1 MEFGRFG
8 QSGRLES
15 LMPVF
20 TFPLA
25 LLALLAVPAL
35 VAIYWLRSRARERRV
50 SSLLLWREER
60 QRWDGGRR
68 LERLQTPLLFFLE
81 LLAILLLAL
90 AAAGPMLRA
99 GDAGKPLVVVLDD
112 SFSMLAGNEDSVR
125 QRALQAIETELRD
138 NRYESIRLIFAGE
151 APQLLGEAATQTEQ
165 ALKLLAQWHCGAP
178 EAKLEDA
185 IAFAFELGGN
195 RARVLVVTDHPP
207 TQDLS
212 DSRLQ
217 WWAFGSARQNFALVS
232 ATRSRYDNEDRVLL
246 EVANLSPQAGTTTM
260 TLSVGDAN
268 DQKRALRE
276 PQMLALGAR
285 ETRRFTLTLP
295 ANTSV
300 LDVQLSDDALRADN
314 QVVLFPETKPTVRV
328 ALRVRDAALRGLLEK
343 ALQSLPHVRLTP
355 DKPELIIADDTSES
369 VNAPDAWTLQLLVES
384 DAASYLGPFVLDRA
398 HPLSEGVSLGGVVW
412 GAGKSTGLPGTPVIT
427 AGNIPLLT
435 DTDRAGR
442 HELRLRFRSD
452 LSTLQQTPNWPVL
465 WWNLLDWRAS
475 VAPGLRQVNLHL
487 GGEAVLTTETGVR
500 DVQVRDPRGAERQLP
515 VQGNTLL
522 LRAEL
527 AGVYQLRAGSQQ
539 YAFAANALRRE
550 ESDLSRTTSGRW
562 GNWATATALQWEYRG
577 IAWVLLLLALAVL
590 AVHAWLT
597 ARNAGR
603 ALAKENA

>member
-1 MEFGRFG
+1 M
-8 QSGRLES
+8 
-15 LMPVF
+15 
-20 TFPLA
+20 
-25 LLALLAVPAL
+25 
-35 VAIYWLRSRARERRV
+35 
-50 SSLLLWREER
+50 
-60 QRWDGGRR
+60 
-68 LERLQTPLLFFLE
+68 
-81 LLAILLLAL
+81 
-90 AAAGPMLRA
+90 
-99 GDAGKPLVVVLDD
+99 
-112 SFSMLAGNEDSVR
+112 
-125 QRALQAIETELRD
+125 
-138 NRYESIRLIFAGE
+138 
-151 APQLLGEAATQTEQ
+151 
-165 ALKLLAQWHCGAP
+165 
-178 EAKLEDA
+178 
-185 IAFAFELGGN
+185 
-195 RARVLVVTDHPP
+195 
-207 TQDLS
+207 
-212 DSRLQ
+212 
-217 WWAFGSARQNFALVS
+217 
-232 ATRSRYDNEDRVLL
+232 
-246 EVANLSPQAGTTTM
+246 
-260 TLSVGDAN
+260 
-268 DQKRALRE
+268 
-276 PQMLALGAR
+276 
-285 ETRRFTLTLP
+285 
-295 ANTSV
+295 
-300 LDVQLSDDALRADN
+300 
-314 QVVLFPETKPTVRV
+314 PETKPTVRCR
-328 ALRVRDAALRGLLEK
+328 LRVRDAALRGLIEK

-500 DVQVRDPRGAERQLP
+500 DVQVRDPRGAERGSCPFREIRYCCALNWQ
-515 VQGNTLL
+515 
-522 LRAEL
+522 AY
-527 AGVYQLRAGSQQ
+527 AYQLRAGSQQ

-603 ALAKENA
+603 TLAKENA